1 MSKQP
6 DSCKR
11 VVVMGAAGRDFHNY
25 NMLYRGDEKT
35 RVIAFTAAQIPGIG
49 GRRYPPSLAGPQYP
63 DGIPIVDESELP
75 AILRN
80 KQIDE
85 VLFAYSDL
93 PHEEV
98 MHKASMVLASGV
110 DFRFAG
116 PDSTMLNS
124 RLPVIAVS
132 AVRTGCGKSQTARY
146 ISRRLRR
153 AGHRVAVL
161 RHPMPYGDL
170 ARQTVQRFA
179 TRDDLD
185 HANCTIEEREE
196 YEPHIAIGNVVFAG
210 VDYAAIVAQAEREAD
225 ILLWDGGNND
235 FPFLRPD
242 LHVVLADALRPDQ
255 LDTHHPGETVLRMA
269 DIIVIN
275 KIDAAAPATVAAMIE
290 HARHAQPQRRNH
302 PRRLSGNVG

>member
-132 AVRTGCGKSQTARY
+132 AVRTGCGKSADGALYLTPPAPGWS
-146 ISRRLRR
+146 SRRGSAPPHALWRSCPPDGS
-153 AGHRVAVL
+153 AL
-161 RHPMPYGDL
+161 RHP
-170 ARQTVQRFA
+170 R
-179 TRDDLD
+179 
-185 HANCTIEEREE
+185 
-196 YEPHIAIGNVVFAG
+196 
-210 VDYAAIVAQAEREAD
+210 
-225 ILLWDGGNND
+225 
-235 FPFLRPD
+235 
-242 LHVVLADALRPDQ
+242 
-255 LDTHHPGETVLRMA
+255 
-269 DIIVIN
+269 
-275 KIDAAAPATVAAMIE
+275 
-290 HARHAQPQRRNH
+290 
-302 PRRLSGNVG
+302 